1 MHPSL
6 PFNQFLLIQ
15 GFHCVRHP
23 VVQVWGDNVVVNLVA
38 LFLQAVVHVFVVVA
52 VHYVIAHA
60 VVVEQVAYVA
70 GPGQV
75 QVCRVLPAVVV
86 LFVDAAVIVV
96 DGFVALF
103 VEVVVV
109 FVDIVV
115 VVVGILVVIVAVVA
129 GGIAVVAPVVV
140 ICPNGCNCGILG

>member
-1 MHPSL
+1 MYASL
-6 PFNQFLLIQ
+6 PLHQFLLIQ

-23 VVQVWGDNVVVNLVA
+23 VVQVWGDNVVVNLIA

-52 VHYVIAHA
+52 VHYLIALA
-60 VVVEQVAYVA
+60 VVFEQIAYVA

-75 QVCRVLPAVVV
+75 QVCGVLPAVVV

-96 DGFVALF
+96 DGSVAVF

-109 FVDIVV
+109 FVDIV

-140 ICPNGCNCGILG
+140 VAPMVAIVAF